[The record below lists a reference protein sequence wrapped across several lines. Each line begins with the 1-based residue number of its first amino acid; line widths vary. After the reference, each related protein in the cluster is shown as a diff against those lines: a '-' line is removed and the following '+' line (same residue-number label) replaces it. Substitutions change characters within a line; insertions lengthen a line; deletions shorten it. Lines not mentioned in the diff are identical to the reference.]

1 MLREELKK
9 VREAIGRLQTGEAMR
24 AGAARILQDLPSS
37 YTLDVDDAIILL
49 HLLKQVASES
59 DDELLAF
66 LRSGR
71 LPDLIALTPRQMEYV
86 RGGRLAVTETRGL
99 APETILAPL
108 W

>member
-9 VREAIGRLQTGEAMR
+9 VREAIQRLETPEAMR
-24 AGAARILQDLPSS
+24 AAAARILHDLPS
-37 YTLDVDDAIILL
+37 YALDVDDAIVLL
-49 HLLKQVASES
+49 QLLKKVAAET

-66 LRSGR
+66 MRSGR
-71 LPDLIALTPRQMEYV
+71 LPDLIGLTPRQMEYV

>member
-9 VREAIGRLQTGEAMR
+9 VREAIRRLQTREAMR
-24 AGAARILQDLPSS
+24 AAAARILRDLPS
-37 YTLDVDDAIILL
+37 YTLDVDDAIVLL
-49 HLLKQVASES
+49 QLLKQVASES

>member
-9 VREAIGRLQTGEAMR
+9 VRDAIGRLQTPEAMR
-24 AGAARILQDLPSS
+24 AAAARILQDLPS
-37 YTLDVDDAIILL
+37 YMLDVDDAIVLL
-49 HLLKQVASES
+49 QLLKKVAAES
-59 DDELLAF
+59 DDDLLAF
-66 LRSGR
+66 MRSGR

>member
-9 VREAIGRLQTGEAMR
+9 VREAIQRLQTPEAMR
-24 AGAARILQDLPSS
+24 AAAARILRDLPS
-37 YTLDVDDAIILL
+37 YTLDVDDAIVLL
-49 HLLKQVASES
+49 QLLKKVAAET

-66 LRSGR
+66 MRSGR
-71 LPDLIALTPRQMEYV
+71 LPDPIALTPRQMEYV

>member
-9 VREAIGRLQTGEAMR
+9 VREAIARLQTPEAVR
-24 AGAARILQDLPSS
+24 AAAARILHGVPR
-37 YTLDVDDAIILL
+37 YTLDVDDAIVLL
-49 HLLKQVASES
+49 QLLKQVASES

-66 LRSGR
+66 MRSGR

-86 RGGRLAVTETRGL
+86 RGGRLAVTETHGL
-99 APETILAPL
+99 APEAILAPL

>member
-9 VREAIGRLQTGEAMR
+9 VREAIARLQTPEAMR
-24 AGAARILQDLPSS
+24 AAAGRIRQDLPS
-37 YTLDVDDAIILL
+37 YTLDVDDAIVLL
-49 HLLKQVASES
+49 QLLKKVAGES

-66 LRSGR
+66 MRSGR
-71 LPDLIALTPRQMEYV
+71 LPDLIALSPRQMEYV
-86 RGGRLAVTETRGL
+86 RGGRLAVTETRGI